1 MRRLI
6 PLILFSFFALNGWAA
21 DAGVEIRWDAVNKT
35 LGISAR
41 NAPLR
46 VVLTELS
53 RQTSWRVVIEPGIR
67 TKVTL
72 RTKPRPASQSLKLL
86 VGRLR
91 YQLTPNSAKPWELRI
106 FESTAEAATE
116 AVEVPRQVVKIVPT
130 ELAVVVKDK
139 SAAQKLADQFNAD
152 LIGFIKGANA
162 ARLKF
167 KSAQQQ
173 KRARDQIAKVDG
185 VELVDD
191 IFQHPPPVA
200 TIVSEGSSNPI
211 RVTPAPV
218 DAKGA
223 LIVGLIDSAVQIK
236 GMDKPKFILE
246 QLTVTDPFEAKE
258 KQLTH
263 GTSMASILL
272 RGLSNKDLGVDQS
285 KVRILPIDVF
295 GDANGA
301 TNFDVCQGIALA
313 VSRGASIINLSLGS
327 QRSSKLEHRVIQD
340 GHKAGVLFV
349 AAAGNEPVKSNT
361 YPAAYPEVMAV
372 TAVKPDGEL
381 TSYANRGDFI
391 DVAERG
397 RQPVRFYGKT
407 YSVNGTSGASAYVS
421 GLAAALASKH
431 GKRPIEIR
439 ELIIKNRPFEPPTEK
454 DEN

>member
-1 MRRLI
+1 MPEGGENL
-6 PLILFSFFALNGWAA
+6 
-21 DAGVEIRWDAVNKT
+21 
-35 LGISAR
+35 
-41 NAPLR
+41 
-46 VVLTELS
+46 
-53 RQTSWRVVIEPGIR
+53 
-67 TKVTL
+67 
-72 RTKPRPASQSLKLL
+72 
-86 VGRLR
+86 
-91 YQLTPNSAKPWELRI
+91 
-106 FESTAEAATE
+106 
-116 AVEVPRQVVKIVPT
+116 PT
-130 ELAVVVKDK
+130 ELAVIIKDK

-173 KRARDQIAKVDG
+173 KRAVIRLPKWTAWSWWM
-185 VELVDD
+185 
-191 IFQHPPPVA
+191 IFSVPTPVA
-200 TIVSEGSSNPI
+200 TIVSEGSNPI

-218 DAKGA
+218 DAKDA
-223 LIVGLIDSAVQIK
+223 LIVGLIDSAVQIQ
-236 GMDKPKFILE
+236 GLDKPKFILE

-313 VSRGASIINLSLGS
+313 VSSGASIINLSLGS

-340 GHKAGVLFV
+340 GHKADVLFV

-372 TAVKPDGEL
+372 TAVKPEGGL
-381 TSYANRGDFI
+381 TSYSNRGDFI

-439 ELIIKNRPFEPPTEK
+439 ELIIKNRPFEPPTGK

>member
-6 PLILFSFFALNGWAA
+6 TLILFSFIALNTWAA
-21 DAGVEIRWDAVNKT
+21 DNRVEIRWDAVNKT

-46 VVLTELS
+46 DVLTELR
-53 RQTSWRVVIEPGIR
+53 RQTHWKVVIEPGIR
-67 TKVTL
+67 AQVTL

-86 VGRLR
+86 VRSLR
-91 YQLTPNSAKPWELRI
+91 YQLTPNSAKPWELRV
-106 FESTAEAATE
+106 FESTADAATE
-116 AVEVPRQVVKIVPT
+116 AVEVVREVVKIVPT
-130 ELAVVVKDK
+130 ELALVVKDK
-139 SAAQKLADQFNAD
+139 SVAQQLADQFNAD

-167 KSAQQQ
+167 KSAKHQ
-173 KRARDQIAKVDG
+173 KRARDQIGNAEG

-191 IFQHPPPVA
+191 IFQYPPPVV
-200 TIVSEGSSNPI
+200 TVVGGGNTNPI
-211 RVTPAPV
+211 RVSPASI
-218 DAKGA
+218 DAKDA
-223 LIVGLIDSAVQIK
+223 LIVGLVDTAVQVK
-236 GMDKPKFILE
+236 GLDKPKFILD
-246 QLTVTDPFEAKE
+246 QQTVTDPFEPKE

-272 RGLSNKDLGVDQS
+272 RGLSNKDLGVEQS

-295 GDANGA
+295 GESKGA
-301 TNFDVCQGIALA
+301 TNFDVCEGIAMA
-313 VSRGASIINLSLGS
+313 VASGASIVNLSLGS
-327 QRSSKLEHRVIQD
+327 QRSSNLEHRVIQD
-340 GHKAGVLFV
+340 GHKAGVLFI
-349 AAAGNEPVKSNT
+349 AAAGNEPVKSNN

-372 TAVKPDGEL
+372 TAVKPNGEL

-397 RQPVRFYGKT
+397 RQAVRFHGKT

-439 ELIIKNRPFEPPTEK
+439 ELIIKNRPFKPLTET
-454 DEN
+454 D